1 MGAEPATLGC
11 QSAARTSGAAR
22 KKGTRMK
29 ALVVVLVLVC
39 LAFAP
44 PHVRRPIF
52 RTLSLILTTLGG
64 VLLLTWASGARPRRR
79 F

>member
-1 MGAEPATLGC
+1 MGQDQRSWDANPLP
-11 QSAARTSGAAR
+11 RFLGAAR
-22 KKGTRMK
+22 RKGTRMK
-29 ALVVVLVLVC
+29 ALVVLLVLVC

-52 RTLSLILTTLGG
+52 RTLSFILTTLGG